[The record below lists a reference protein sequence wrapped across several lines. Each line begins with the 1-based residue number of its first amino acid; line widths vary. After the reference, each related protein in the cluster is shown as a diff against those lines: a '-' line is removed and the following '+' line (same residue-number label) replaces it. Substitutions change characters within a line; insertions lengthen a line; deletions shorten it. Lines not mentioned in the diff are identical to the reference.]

1 MKTKLKNRCAPF
13 TWKQLLDSLE
23 GLDPAG
29 EAWITASTNPDEP
42 DEGRNFVECSGI
54 RSVSAEDGALKVTC
68 YRQGGRPLTWG
79 RLREAVAAQA
89 AGRAG
94 EIAWIRIG
102 YGLKRLADYYGD
114 CAEKCRIWGS
124 TKDQDPYGSG
134 DYLELELET
143 PW

>member
-1 MKTKLKNRCAPF
+1 METKLKNLCAPL

-23 GLDPAG
+23 GLNPSG
-29 EAWITASTNPDEP
+29 EAWIAASTNPDEP
-42 DEGRNFVECSGI
+42 DEGRNFVECSGV

-68 YRQGGRPLTWG
+68 YRRGGRPLTWG
-79 RLREAVAAQA
+79 RLREAVAAHA

-94 EIAWIRIG
+94 KTAWVRIG

-114 CAEKCRIWGS
+114 YAEECRIWGW
-124 TKDQDPYGSG
+124 TRGHDPCGG
-134 DYLELELET
+134 DYLELDLEV